1 MGIDEYRKML
11 AENFVSTIQSLDAH
25 PEENED
31 SIFFT
36 TTLSEFPDP
45 KKEAEKKE
53 LVEKLDETLE
63 KLSERERLVIQLY
76 YYDNGCTGRFPTE
89 SFTAAY
95 PRFG

>member
-63 KLSERERLVIQLY
+63 KLSERSAWSFSYITTKNYRLL
-76 YYDNGCTGRFPTE
+76 R
-89 SFTAAY
+89 
-95 PRFG
+95 

>member
-11 AENFVSTIQSLDAH
+11 AGNSVSTIQSLDAH
-25 PEENED
+25 PEENGN

-63 KLSERERLVIQLY
+63 KLSERERLVIQLHY
-76 YYDNGCTGRFPTE
+76 KCHSRKPPVF
-89 SFTAAY
+89 
-95 PRFG
+95 RL

>member
-11 AENFVSTIQSLDAH
+11 AENSVSTIQSLDAH
-25 PEENED
+25 PEENGN

-53 LVEKLDETLE
+53 LVENPE
-63 KLSERERLVIQLY
+63 
-76 YYDNGCTGRFPTE
+76 TGRSRE
-89 SFTAAY
+89 SKI
-95 PRFG
+95 RGREIR